1 MVSLLAT
8 VFHGELARRF
18 VLSFVFSVGF
28 ARLFWA
34 RFFKRHSK
42 LRINVIESYI
52 NVYNF
57 FEKQV
62 QYSKVTIA

>member
-34 RFFKRHSK
+34 HFFKK
-42 LRINVIESYI
+42 VALLAFANL
-52 NVYNF
+52 
-57 FEKQV
+57 FENRLNLNLPCP
-62 QYSKVTIA
+62 